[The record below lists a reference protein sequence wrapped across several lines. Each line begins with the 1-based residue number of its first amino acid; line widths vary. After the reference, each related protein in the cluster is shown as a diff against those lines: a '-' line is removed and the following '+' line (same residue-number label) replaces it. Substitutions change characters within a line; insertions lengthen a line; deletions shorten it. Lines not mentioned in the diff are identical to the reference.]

1 MNKLRA
7 LPGVE
12 SVTVME
18 ERLGSWC
25 SDNSDMMVDG
35 KLPDVA
41 NGSSRT
47 VRSNVAGPD
56 FFQTLGVPVLAGR
69 DFADSDTATS
79 PHVGI
84 INEQFAQRFL
94 PNQNPLGHSIGTEDG
109 RYQMT
114 IIGVVKDHKY
124 RSIDEEP
131 IPMAWY
137 MYAQIP
143 MTGAMHVEMR
153 VHGEP
158 LAILPSARKALQQMD
173 PNLPLIRPM
182 TQRAQY
188 DDDHFRTGAVCAAR
202 RVLRPSGG
210 GPGGDGAL
218 WNFGVSGEHA
228 NGGDWRAHGCG
239 SAART
244 GSVDD
249 SERIV
254 CCSRWQG
261 S

>member
-1 MNKLRA
+1 MNRLRA

-12 SVTVME
+12 SVTIME
-18 ERLGSWC
+18 ERLGSWW

-47 VRSNVAGPD
+47 VRSNVVGPD
-56 FFQTLGVPVLAGR
+56 FFRTLGVPVLAGR

-84 INEQFAQRFL
+84 INEQFAQRFF
-94 PNQNPLGHSIGTEDG
+94 PNQNPLGHTIGTDDG

-114 IIGVVKDHKY
+114 VVGVVKDHKY
-124 RSIDEEP
+124 RSIDEDP

-153 VHGEP
+153 VHGDP

-188 DDDHFRTGAVCAAR
+188 DRPFPGRCC
-202 RVLRPSGG
+202 LRGS
-210 GPGGDGAL
+210 PGSSV
-218 WNFGVSGEHA
+218 F
-228 NGGDWRAHGCG
+228 WRSFWSRPG
-239 SAART
+239 ST
-244 GSVDD
+244 
-249 SERIV
+249 ERWPIA
-254 CCSRWQG
+254 
-261 S
+261 